1 MSRRP
6 IDSRIETGRE
16 EAEDGDALSPERF
29 REALSHWASTV
40 TVVAVRDDARV
51 YATTVTSFV
60 PVSDDPPRI
69 LVSLGPG
76 AQVLPF
82 LKEGACFGVSFLAP
96 GQRRLA
102 SVFADPFP
110 VGPSPF
116 PEEGA
121 PLVEEA
127 AVGLFCVVE
136 RVIPVDGNRLVLAT
150 VVGAEVDDSK
160 EPLVYHRRGYR
171 ALD

>member
-16 EAEDGDALSPERF
+16 ESHRGRAVSPERF
-29 REALSHWASTV
+29 RDALSHWASTI
-40 TVVAVRDDARV
+40 TVVAVRDEPRV

-60 PVSDDPPRI
+60 PVSDDPARV

-82 LKEGACFGVSFLAP
+82 LDEGRSFGISFLAP
-96 GQRRLA
+96 EQRRLA
-102 SVFADPFP
+102 SVFADSFP

-116 PEEGA
+116 PDEGV
-121 PLVEEA
+121 PLVKDA
-127 AVGLFCVVE
+127 AVGLACSVE
-136 RVIPVDGNRLVLAT
+136 RVIPVEGNRLVLAL
-150 VVGAEVDDSK
+150 VVGAEVDEST
-160 EPLVYHRRGYR
+160 EPLLYHRRGYR
-171 ALD
+171 TLS

>member
-16 EAEDGDALSPERF
+16 DGDEGNALSPELF
-29 REALSHWASTV
+29 RDALSHWASTV
-40 TVVAVRDDARV
+40 TVVAVREDGRV

-60 PVSDDPPRI
+60 PVSDDPPTI

-82 LKEGACFGVSFLAP
+82 LTEGAGFGVSFLHP
-96 GQRRLA
+96 EQRRLA
-102 SVFADPFP
+102 SIFADPFP

-116 PEEGA
+116 PEEGV
-121 PLVEEA
+121 PLVEDA
-127 AVGLFCVVE
+127 AVGLSSVVE
-136 RVIPVDGNRLVLAT
+136 RVIPVEGNRLVLAT
-150 VVGAEVDDSK
+150 VVGAEVDESK

>member
-16 EAEDGDALSPERF
+16 EDHEGRLLSPERF
-29 REALSHWASTV
+29 RDALSHWASTV
-40 TVVAVRDDARV
+40 TVMAVRDEPRV
-51 YATTVTSFV
+51 YATTVTSFI
-60 PVSDDPPRI
+60 PVSDDPARV

-82 LKEGACFGVSFLAP
+82 LGEGRSFGISFLAP
-96 GQRRLA
+96 DQRRLA

-116 PEEGA
+116 PEEGV
-121 PLVEEA
+121 PLVTDA
-127 AVGLFCVVE
+127 PVALSCSVE
-136 RVIPVDGNRLVLAT
+136 RVIPVEENRLVLAL
-150 VVGAEVDDSK
+150 VLAAEVDDSK
-160 EPLVYHRRGYR
+160 EPLLYHRRGYR
-171 ALD
+171 TLS

>member
-16 EAEDGDALSPERF
+16 EAEEGAALSPELF

-60 PVSDDPPRI
+60 PVSDEPARI

-82 LKEGACFGVSFLAP
+82 LKEGAGFGVSFLGP
-96 GQRRLA
+96 EQRRLA

-116 PEEGA
+116 PQEGV
-121 PLVEEA
+121 PLVEDA
-127 AVGLFCVVE
+127 AVGLSCVVE
-136 RVIPVDGNRLVLAT
+136 RVIPVEGNRLVLAS
-150 VVGAEVDDSK
+150 VVGAEVDDSS

-171 ALD
+171 SLD